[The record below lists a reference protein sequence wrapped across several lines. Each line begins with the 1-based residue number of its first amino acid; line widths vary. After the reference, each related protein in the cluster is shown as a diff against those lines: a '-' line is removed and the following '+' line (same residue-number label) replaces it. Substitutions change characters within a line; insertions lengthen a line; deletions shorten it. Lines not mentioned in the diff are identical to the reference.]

1 MCFISK
7 NSKIKVAARNIF
19 VIKFFEDNRYA
30 VTNSLPQSPVNLV
43 TGYLFYPVPENG
55 ILIKGVCTENPC
67 ATDMDWDAP
76 YAKRVV
82 EANAIHS
89 YKYKSNFITQGA
101 FANIS
106 GNIACVCVIP
116 KGTKYCTNGKE
127 YISEKLIVLYK
138 HKFMLVEELD
148 KHLTYQRVAEEMM
161 SFANSVKKEY
171 LQSKKR

>member
-7 NSKIKVAARNIF
+7 NSKIKVAARDIF

-30 VTNSLPQSPVNLV
+30 TTNSLPQSPVNLV
-43 TGYLFYPVPENG
+43 TGYLFYAVPESG
-55 ILIKGVCTENPC
+55 ILIKEVCTENPHP
-67 ATDMDWDAP
+67 TDMDWDAP

-82 EANAIHS
+82 GANAIHS
-89 YKYKSNFITQGA
+89 CKYKSNFAVKQA
-101 FANIS
+101 FRYNS
-106 GNIACVCVIP
+106 IACVCVIP
-116 KGTKYCTNGKE
+116 KSTKYCTNGKE
-127 YISEKLIVLYK
+127 YISEKLLVLHK
-138 HKFMLVEELD
+138 HKFMIKEELD

>member
-1 MCFISK
+1 MCFVSK

-19 VIKFFEDNRYA
+19 VIKFFEDNIYA
-30 VTNSLPQSPVNLV
+30 TINRKPPSPVDLV
-43 TGYLFYPVPENG
+43 TCYLSYPVPENG
-55 ILIKGVCTENPC
+55 ILVKGDTDGSCC
-67 ATDMDWDAP
+67 TDMDWDAS

-89 YKYKSNFITQGA
+89 YKYKSNFITKVV
-101 FANIS
+101 FSNS
-106 GNIACVCVIP
+106 NIACVCVIP
-116 KGTKYCTNGKE
+116 KGTKYCTNDTE

-161 SFANSVKKEY
+161 SFADGVKKEY